1 MQFSTLDYAH
11 SRSNSRLE
19 HFILWDSAA
28 KSVTSD
34 ATDAIVTNTTPEIP
48 PYLLLLVLFCS
59 YAPNRLKT
67 WFAQLHWATQAVGAS
82 APGSGL

>member
-1 MQFSTLDYAH
+1 MQFSALYHTHL
-11 SRSNSRLE
+11 RSNSGLE

-34 ATDAIVTNTTPEIP
+34 ATDATDANTTPEIP

-67 WFAQLHWATQAVGAS
+67 WLAYLH
-82 APGSGL
+82 